1 MQIACK
7 DIIEFTEN
15 KTFDEFVDSKAE
27 RQATSL
33 NLLVIGET
41 AKKILSLNIK
51 IIDPSFLKELQQSKG
66 LRNIVA
72 HEYHELELE
81 SLYHTAIKYIPPFS
95 EKLKNL
101 HVLVLKEIEDQKNN
115 DSKPGL

>member
-1 MQIACK
+1 M
-7 DIIEFTEN
+7 
-15 KTFDEFVDSKAE
+15 
-27 RQATSL
+27 
-33 NLLVIGET
+33 LVIGET

-115 DSKPGL
+115 DSEPGL